1 MEILEEMTLTIER
14 NKGNERMSIKNVCE
28 KWKKEQ
34 WNVKGKNRVMKKKGF
49 NGSKFFD
56 LQVLELRNFLGT

>member
-56 LQVLELRNFLGT
+56 LQVSELRNFLGT